1 MDRWKGETEGKG
13 GMARKGVASAFT
25 LINVIVGLS
34 QERPRAGTSRHPP
47 NEPSSWTLHPTIPSQ
62 TSGVTRMAGHRSP
75 VGYCKM
81 SATFAL
87 FLFPDIHPGIEDTYI
102 KWLAEIIMSVE
113 TLEICYLMRSI
124 RIINIDCNVK
134 S

>member
-1 MDRWKGETEGKG
+1 
-13 GMARKGVASAFT
+13 MARKGVAPAFT

-87 FLFPDIHPGIEDTYI
+87 ILFPDIHPEIEDTYI
-102 KWLAEIIMSVE
+102 KWLAAKIIMSVE
-113 TLEICYLMRSI
+113 TLEIYSHY
-124 RIINIDCNVK
+124 
-134 S
+134 